1 MECSVRKAF
10 DRTLENRPKLS
21 VPRRASLSSFCAF
34 GSRVPDGSVLM
45 TRAHLLTSFVVV
57 VFLFFLFFFDA
68 AFRFLSLLSTCAT
81 AVRVEA
87 FSAWISC
94 LVSASKLHSL
104 ILHPVFQANTLVGL
118 DALVAV

>member
-21 VPRRASLSSFCAF
+21 VPRRASLSFFCAF

-57 VFLFFLFFFDA
+57 VFFFVFVFV
-68 AFRFLSLLSTCAT
+68 FLTLLS
-81 AVRVEA
+81 A
-87 FSAWISC
+87 FC
-94 LVSASKLHSL
+94 RFCRLVQLQCVLKLFRLGFLVSLVHRNC
-104 ILHPVFQANTLVGL
+104 IL
-118 DALVAV
+118 